1 MQPEVIKKT
10 VITKLAVG
18 QKPNPGWCLVGVSSS
33 IGIVQVALKKLQDVN
48 SLWTKAIPVLES
60 QLSQQGWQAELPRA
74 NFFKHP
80 VTGVAGFF
88 PRKYWDEK
96 SKTFFMWVNFI
107 KVGA

>member
-1 MQPEVIKKT
+1 MQLEATKKT
-10 VITKLAVG
+10 VISKLAVG
-18 QKPNPGWCLVGVSSS
+18 EKPKPGWCLVGVSSS
-33 IGIVQVALKKLQDVN
+33 SVTVQQLLKKLQDVN
-48 SLWTKAIPVLES
+48 SLWTRAIPLLES
-60 QLSQQGWQAELPRA
+60 QLSQQGWQTELPRA

-96 SKTFFMWVNFI
+96 SKTFFMWVNFV

>member
-1 MQPEVIKKT
+1 MQVEAARKT
-10 VITKLAVG
+10 VVGKLAIG
-18 QKPNPGWCLVGVSSS
+18 EKPKPGWCLVGISSS
-33 IGIVQVALKKLQDVN
+33 IGAVQVALKKLQDVN
-48 SLWTKAIPVLES
+48 NLWTQAIPILES
-60 QLSQQGWQAELPRA
+60 QISQQGWQAQMPRT

-80 VTGVAGFF
+80 ITGAAGFF